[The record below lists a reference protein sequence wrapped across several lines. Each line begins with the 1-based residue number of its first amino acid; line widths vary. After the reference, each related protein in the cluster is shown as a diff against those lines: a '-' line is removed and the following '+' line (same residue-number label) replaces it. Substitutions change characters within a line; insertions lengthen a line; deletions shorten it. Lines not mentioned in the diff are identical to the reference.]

1 MENRK
6 SIKKKQCL
14 IDQAILDFGPTY
26 LIFYNKTNLFF
37 KKQIMNQEYYKN
49 IFGALVGDYTENNNF
64 EHKNLFFFSL
74 FYNYLL
80 DESAMKIYENHFKNN
95 YKTGD
100 KIDTN
105 NLHLIYNRIE
115 FEIKYGAKQPWEI
128 KNLLENL
135 LKFKELQKHEED
147 YFLFIYYNSILLFY
161 LEKYSLSYTT
171 SSNLILNMTK
181 KISNEEV
188 DKNCILKFI
197 KISNYFLQTKILEKE
212 ELKSR
217 KNELKDY
224 LNSLFEEV
232 KNCNLLFAIKVG
244 IKSLELLDIYEN
256 IHEQII
262 ILEKIYESIKV
273 YILSKNNEN
282 NFNSYFYVSSFI
294 GFYSCFLGDIGKI
307 KKTIQRIN
315 RGLEFLIQNHKEYY
329 IIQNLHK
336 EEMINYYQFFLKIFT
351 KFINVKC
358 DSKVPL
364 LNSFKERDDFLFDY
378 YIIHPEDEGI
388 VSIIK
393 QKTEKY
399 SSQIINTEPIDNN
412 NLLFCY
418 FYLYH
423 KLVLLAKT
431 QPMTD
436 LINEDIKELS
446 RSILNYSNQ
455 MIYRNNN
462 LIFLFRLPY
471 FKELYNKIYIMY
483 LNSFYV
489 EGNYNQVIEECDIYY
504 DIIAVQY
511 ELDVSTKNYFDV
523 YLLKGN
529 ALFKKKEYEKALEQY
544 DLSLGNSDNEKNVL
558 INKGFCYLGLSK
570 IEDATTFFNIFKE
583 KYSKYEDKIKI
594 VNEALNNKLL
604 FAK

>member
-6 SIKKKQCL
+6 SIQKKQCI
-14 IDQAILDFGPTY
+14 IDQAIRDFGPTY
-26 LIFYNKTNLFF
+26 LIFYNKATLFF

-49 IFGALVGDYTENNNF
+49 IFDALIGDYTENNNF

-80 DESAMKIYENHFKNN
+80 DESAMKIYENQFKNN
-95 YKTGD
+95 YKKGD
-100 KIDTN
+100 KVDMN

-115 FEIKYGAKQPWEI
+115 FEIKYGAKQSGEI
-128 KNLLENL
+128 KNLLEDL
-135 LKFKELQKHEED
+135 LRFKELQKHEED

-171 SSNLILNMTK
+171 SSNLILKMTK

-197 KISNYFLQTKILEKE
+197 KISNYFLQIKILEKE

-217 KNELKDY
+217 KKELKDY

-232 KNCNLLFAIKVG
+232 KNCNLHFAIKVG

-262 ILEKIYESIKV
+262 ILEKIYEIIKV
-273 YILSKNNEN
+273 YVLSKTNES

-307 KKTIQRIN
+307 KKSIQRIN
-315 RGLEFLIQNHKEYY
+315 RGLEFLVQNHKEYY

-336 EEMINYYQFFLKIFT
+336 EKMVYYYQIFLKIFT
-351 KFINVKC
+351 KFINDKY

-378 YIIHPEDEGI
+378 YIIHPEDEEI

-399 SSQIINTEPIDNN
+399 CSQIINTEPIDNN

-423 KLVLLAKT
+423 KLVLLTRT

-446 RSILNYSNQ
+446 RSIINYSNQ

-462 LIFLFRLPY
+462 LIFFFHLPY
-471 FKELYNKIYIMY
+471 FKELYNKIYIIY

-489 EGNYNQVIEECDIYY
+489 EGNYNRVIEECDIYY

-511 ELDVSTKNYFDV
+511 ELNVSTKNYFDV

-558 INKGFCYLGLSK
+558 LNKGFCYLGLRK
-570 IEDATTFFNIFKE
+570 IEDATTFFNLFKE

-604 FAK
+604 FVK